1 MQAVAFNRNTPRFNI
16 FVSNLIEKDMMETKY
31 NPEILSLNPVI
42 ERDLHIPDK
51 IWKIEF
57 STSQNIQQNA
67 S

>member
-1 MQAVAFNRNTPRFNI
+1 
-16 FVSNLIEKDMMETKY
+16 METKY
-31 NPEILSLNPVI
+31 NPEILSLDPVI